1 MSTDDELFTPAEVLG
16 GFSAK
21 RARLLLFQIESRTA
35 YLMTQ
40 ARRTVNRY
48 LTEETAEQ
56 QDLAF
61 FEALAEGRELP
72 VHPTIRDLERY
83 APQWQSQVPPN
94 LSLQAAL
101 AHLLGQKYR
110 FAQRD
115 IPHIRQALAL
125 DSERVQQSF
134 ERQYRQPL
142 DTIYSRQTGLPNWVR
157 WRWNKLSG
165 WIENLP
171 PFWAVY
177 SLIFAE
183 MVGASILALPIALAG
198 VGPLAGV
205 VVLVVMG
212 VFNVLTIAA
221 MAEAVTRNGS
231 MRYQGSYLGR
241 LVQDYLGRPGSMLL
255 TAILFLDCSL
265 LLLVYYLG
273 ISLTLAEATPVPVG
287 VWAGIIFLLGIYFVR
302 RKTLGATVTSALV
315 IGAINLGLILTLSIL
330 ALGHLQVQHLSY
342 VHIPFLNGNPFEP
355 VLIGLIFGI
364 VLSAYAGHLSVSSC
378 ARSILQRDPGG
389 RSLLWGAIAAELS
402 AMLLYILWVVAVNGA
417 IAPQALAGLSGT
429 VVTPLAQLLGPVA
442 ILCGTILAMLAMGMG
457 SIFISLA
464 ILFMVQEWI
473 TGRIRHTLVIGR
485 RQGQLKF
492 TPRGKAPVSLAL
504 TYLGLKG
511 AQEVPQ
517 TSRPQFRL
525 DLQGEAE
532 TRRFEVEIRDTWE
545 AITALA
551 EYLPKF
557 PPKRIQLT
565 LKVVNSSVDFVR
577 MQLVTAM
584 RMRYERNWD
593 TLGFDFLEMTDSADT
608 AFIGWLAG
616 REQTSVEEVAH
627 FLEQTE
633 RASQAVLNNLV
644 EQGVLLETREQSRT
658 LYRVHF
664 AARRKHEALPS
675 IWQALNDS
683 GEVVSREHDTVRLAK
698 KGILLRGTKELV
710 QGNYGRFWLGLSPL
724 ILIFLVCEWLLVQK
738 LESFAQ
744 MLDFLGI
751 VALPVEIG
759 VFPALLLYASRR
771 KGEYVPGFILRSLA
785 HPVIVGTIYLVSV
798 GILFLHGLFIWQDTF
813 QRTIAILVGVVI
825 LGVTYLMVRK
835 GAFARRLVIEV
846 RQGPAEDRSG
856 TFTVTDTGRAAT
868 QTRVELGY
876 ADGERVYQAASGA
889 IPEFPKLCSAK
900 FHVPGTKAQELKV
913 WLHRVTPDGQSEH
926 LPALVKV
933 SSGKAIREY
942 HINGAGK
949 QFVFP
954 LKDFMK
960 KEHQDSPGKASQLEV
975 EVQLAARTT

>member
-1 MSTDDELFTPAEVLG
+1 MSTDDELFTPDEVLG
-16 GFSAK
+16 GFAAK

-35 YLMTQ
+35 YLKVQ
-40 ARRTVNRY
+40 SQRVVSSY
-48 LTEETAEQ
+48 LTEEAAEQ

-61 FEALAEGRELP
+61 FEAFAEGRELP
-72 VHPTIRDLERY
+72 VRPTIRDLECY

-142 DTIYSRQTGLPNWVR
+142 DTIYSRQPGLPNWLR

-330 ALGHLQVQHLSY
+330 ALGHLRVQHLSY

-355 VLIGLIFGI
+355 VLLGLIFGI

-402 AMLLYILWVVAVNGA
+402 AMLLYILWVLAVNGA

-442 ILCGTILAMLAMGMG
+442 ILCGTILAILAMGMG

-464 ILFMVQEWI
+464 LFFMVQEWI
-473 TGRIRHTLVIGR
+473 PGRIRHTLVIGR

-511 AQEVPQ
+511 AY
-517 TSRPQFRL
+517 PQFRL

-532 TRRFEVEIRDTWE
+532 TRRFEVEIHDTWE
-545 AITALA
+545 GITALA
-551 EYLPKF
+551 EFLPKF
-557 PPKRIQLT
+557 PPNSIQLT
-565 LKVVNSSVDFVR
+565 LKVVNASADFVR

-633 RASQAVLNNLV
+633 QASQAVLNNLV

-658 LYRVHF
+658 WYRVHF
-664 AARRKHEALPS
+664 AARRKHEALTS
-675 IWQALNDS
+675 IWQALDDS
-683 GEVVSREHDTVRLAK
+683 GEVISREHDTVRLAK

-710 QGNYGRFWLGLSPL
+710 QGNYGRFWLGLFPL

-738 LESFAQ
+738 LESFSQ

-759 VFPALLLYASRR
+759 IFPALLLYASRR

-813 QRTIAILVGVVI
+813 QRAIAILVGVVI
-825 LGVTYLMVRK
+825 LGVTYLIVRK

-846 RQGPAEDRSG
+846 RQGPTEDRSG

-913 WLHRVTPDGQSEH
+913 WLHCVTPDGQSEN

-933 SSGKAIREY
+933 SSGKAIREFRVD
-942 HINGAGK
+942 GAGK

-954 LKDFMK
+954 LRKVGK
-960 KEHQDSPGKASQLEV
+960 KERQESTGEASQLEV
-975 EVQLAARTT
+975 EVQLAATNRGNDTQS

>member
-1 MSTDDELFTPAEVLG
+1 MSTDDELFTPTEVLG

-21 RARLLLFQIESRTA
+21 RARLLLFQIENRTA
-35 YLMTQ
+35 SLMLQ
-40 ARRTVNRY
+40 SRRAVARY

-72 VHPTIRDLERY
+72 VRPTIRDLERY
-83 APQWQSQVPPN
+83 APQWQSLAPSN

-101 AHLLGQKYR
+101 VHLLGQKYR
-110 FAQRD
+110 FTKQD
-115 IPHIRQALAL
+115 IPHIRLAL
-125 DSERVQQSF
+125 GMDSEGVRQNF

-142 DTIYSRQTGLPNWVR
+142 DMVYSRQPGLLNLVR

-183 MVGASILALPIALAG
+183 MVGASVLALPIALAG

-255 TAILFLDCSL
+255 TAILFLDCCL

-273 ISLTLAEATPVPVG
+273 ISLTLAEATPVPAG
-287 VWAGIIFLLGIYFVR
+287 VWAGVIFLLGIYFVR
-302 RKTLGATVTSALV
+302 RKTLDATVTSALV
-315 IGAINLGLILTLSIL
+315 VGAINLGLILTLSIL
-330 ALGHLQVQHLSY
+330 ALRHLRVEHLSY
-342 VHIPFLNGNPFEP
+342 VHVPFLNGNPFEP
-355 VLIGLIFGI
+355 ALLGLIFGI

-378 ARSILQRDPGG
+378 ARTMLQRDPGG
-389 RSLLWGAIAAELS
+389 RSLLWGAIAAEMS

-429 VVTPLAQLLGPVA
+429 VVTPLAQLLGPMA
-442 ILCGTILAMLAMGMG
+442 ILCGTMLAMLAMGMG

-473 TGRIRHTLVIGR
+473 PGRIRHTLVIGR
-485 RQGQLKF
+485 RQGQVKF

-511 AQEVPQ
+511 AQEAPQ

-532 TRRFEVEIRDTWE
+532 TRRFEVEVHDTWE
-545 AITALA
+545 ATTALA
-551 EYLPKF
+551 EFIPKF
-557 PPKRIQLT
+557 PPRRIQLT
-565 LKVVNSSVDFVR
+565 LKVVMASADIVR
-577 MQLVTAM
+577 VQLVTTM
-584 RMRYERNWD
+584 RMRYEVNWD
-593 TLGFDFLEMTDSADT
+593 RLGFDLLEMTDSADT
-608 AFIGWLAG
+608 AFIGWLTG
-616 REQTSVEEVAH
+616 REQTSVEEVAR
-627 FLEQTE
+627 FLEQSE
-633 RASQAVLNNLV
+633 QESQAVLNALV
-644 EQGVLLETREQSRT
+644 EQGVLLETREQGRAF
-658 LYRVHF
+658 YRVHF
-664 AARRKHEALPS
+664 AARRKREALPS
-675 IWQALNDS
+675 IWQALDDS
-683 GEVVSREHDTVRLAK
+683 GEAAGRSRDTVRLAK

-710 QGNYGRFWLGLSPL
+710 HGNYGRFWLGLSPL
-724 ILIFLVCEWLLVQK
+724 ILVFVVAQWLLLK
-738 LESFAQ
+738 RLESFAQ

-771 KGEYVPGFILRSLA
+771 KGEYVPGFILRFLA
-785 HPVIVGTIYLVSV
+785 HPVIVGTIYWVSV
-798 GILFLHGLFIWQDTF
+798 GILFLHGLFIWQDML
-813 QRTIAILVGVVI
+813 QRAIALLVGVAI
-825 LGVTYLMVRK
+825 LGVTFLMVRQ
-835 GAFARRLVIEV
+835 GAFARRVVIEV
-846 RQGPAEDRSG
+846 RQDPGGEGGG
-856 TFTVTDTGRAAT
+856 TFMVTDTGRAAT
-868 QTRVELGY
+868 RARVELSY
-876 ADGERVYQAASGA
+876 TDGERVYQAASGV
-889 IPEFPKLCSAK
+889 IPEFPDLHSAK
-900 FHVPGTKAQELKV
+900 FYLPGTKAQELRV

-926 LPALVKV
+926 LPAQVKV
-933 SSGKAIREY
+933 SSGEEVREFQ
-942 HINGAGK
+942 IDVAGK
-949 QFVFP
+949 QFVLP

-960 KEHQDSPGKASQLEV
+960 KEHQDSPGKASHLEV
-975 EVQLAARTT
+975 KVQLAARTM

>member
-40 ARRTVNRY
+40 ARRTAHCY
-48 LTEETAEQ
+48 LTEEAADQ

-61 FEALAEGRELP
+61 FEALAESREPP
-72 VHPTIRDLERY
+72 VRPTIRDLERY
-83 APQWQSQVPPN
+83 APQWQSLVPPN

-142 DTIYSRQTGLPNWVR
+142 DTIYSRQPGLLNWVR

-165 WIENLP
+165 WIEKLP

-212 VFNVLTIAA
+212 VFNMLTIAA

-231 MRYQGSYLGR
+231 MRYQGSYQGR

-255 TAILFLDCSL
+255 TAILFIDCCL

-273 ISLTLAEATPVPVG
+273 ISLTLAEATPVPAG

-302 RKTLGATVTSALV
+302 RKTLDATVTSALV

-330 ALGHLQVQHLSY
+330 ALGHLRVEHLSY

-355 VLIGLIFGI
+355 VLLGLIFGI

-378 ARSILQRDPGG
+378 ARTMLQRDPGG
-389 RSLLWGAIAAELS
+389 RSLLWGAIAAEMS

-417 IAPQALAGLSGT
+417 IAPQALAGLPGT
-429 VVTPLAQLLGPVA
+429 VVTPLVQLLGPVA
-442 ILCGTILAMLAMGMG
+442 ILCGTILAILAMGMG

-464 ILFMVQEWI
+464 IFFMVQEWI
-473 TGRIRHTLVIGR
+473 PGRTRHTLALGR
-485 RQGQLKF
+485 RQGQVMF
-492 TPRGKAPVSLAL
+492 SPRGKAPVSLAL

-511 AQEVPQ
+511 AY
-517 TSRPQFRL
+517 PQFRL

-532 TRRFEVEIRDTWE
+532 TRRFEVEVHDTWE

-551 EYLPKF
+551 EFIPKF
-557 PPKRIQLT
+557 PPNRIQLT
-565 LKVVNSSVDFVR
+565 LKVVNASADFVR
-577 MQLVTAM
+577 MQLVTTM
-584 RMRYERNWD
+584 RMRYEGNWD
-593 TLGFDFLEMTDSADT
+593 TFGFDFLEMTDSADT

-633 RASQAVLNNLV
+633 QASQA
-644 EQGVLLETREQSRT
+644 
-658 LYRVHF
+658 
-664 AARRKHEALPS
+664 
-675 IWQALNDS
+675 
-683 GEVVSREHDTVRLAK
+683 
-698 KGILLRGTKELV
+698 
-710 QGNYGRFWLGLSPL
+710 
-724 ILIFLVCEWLLVQK
+724 
-738 LESFAQ
+738 
-744 MLDFLGI
+744 
-751 VALPVEIG
+751 
-759 VFPALLLYASRR
+759 
-771 KGEYVPGFILRSLA
+771 
-785 HPVIVGTIYLVSV
+785 
-798 GILFLHGLFIWQDTF
+798 
-813 QRTIAILVGVVI
+813 
-825 LGVTYLMVRK
+825 
-835 GAFARRLVIEV
+835 RRLTGNQRARPDVV
-846 RQGPAEDRSG
+846 PCPFCVQAQARGDDSDLAGP
-856 TFTVTDTGRAAT
+856 
-868 QTRVELGY
+868 
-876 ADGERVYQAASGA
+876 
-889 IPEFPKLCSAK
+889 
-900 FHVPGTKAQELKV
+900 
-913 WLHRVTPDGQSEH
+913 GQS
-926 LPALVKV
+926 
-933 SSGKAIREY
+933 
-942 HINGAGK
+942 
-949 QFVFP
+949 
-954 LKDFMK
+954 
-960 KEHQDSPGKASQLEV
+960 
-975 EVQLAARTT
+975 